1 VTPHERTG
9 PQSPGKRKFALGD
22 AAQGRRVAAVF
33 LDRDGVINENAF
45 VNRPQDLLMLPGA
58 ADAIARLNR
67 ARIPVVVVTNQGGVA
82 MGHLSEESLAA
93 VHARL
98 AALLAEHGAHVDR
111 VDYCPHMPNAV
122 VDAYRLDCPCR
133 KPGTGMLERAR
144 DALGIDLGE
153 SVLVGDSTTDILAGI
168 RAGCRTILVR
178 TGFGGADGKA
188 SAEPDAV
195 ADDLA
200 AAVSL
205 ILGTPSS
212 RDASHHA

>member
-1 VTPHERTG
+1 MNPRDRTSPEATGER
-9 PQSPGKRKFALGD
+9 PLAASALSLG
-22 AAQGRRVAAVF
+22 AQGAVF

-45 VNRPQDLLMLPGA
+45 VNHPDDLSLLPGA
-58 ADAIARLNR
+58 AQAIARLNR
-67 ARIPVVVVTNQGGVA
+67 ARTPVVVVTNQGGIA
-82 MGHLSEESLAA
+82 MGHLTEETLAQI
-93 VHARL
+93 HARL
-98 AALLAEHGAHVDR
+98 ATLLAEHDAHVDR
-111 VDYCPHMPNAV
+111 IDYCPHMPNAV

-133 KPGTGMLERAR
+133 KPGIGMLERAR
-144 DALGIDLGE
+144 DALGINLGK

-200 AAVSL
+200 TVVSL
-205 ILGTPSS
+205 ILGAPSG
-212 RDASHHA
+212 